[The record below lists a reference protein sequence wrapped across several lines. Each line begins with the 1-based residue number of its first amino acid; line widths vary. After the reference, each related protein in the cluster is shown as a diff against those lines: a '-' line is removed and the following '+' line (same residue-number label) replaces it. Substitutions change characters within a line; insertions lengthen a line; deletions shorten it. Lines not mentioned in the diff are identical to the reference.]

1 MAEVDGG
8 GEPLAAFVV
17 QFGRSI
23 LLIGTNLEKESA
35 DSEKRV
41 IWLIEGLLMLVNSD
55 VLGKTGSDSHY

>member
-8 GEPLAAFVV
+8 EPLAASNV
-17 QFGRSI
+17 QFGMSI

-41 IWLIEGLLMLVNSD
+41 IWLIKGF
-55 VLGKTGSDSHY
+55 